1 MGNTFRNALDRYLEA
16 RKSEL
21 NPRTRAHYRND
32 INSLIEFL
40 SARYPEID
48 SPQELERA
56 SHIEG
61 WLRELRSHQPP
72 YSDGTQDQRLRHV
85 RTFLEDLREWDW
97 PECAA
102 PRLIRPEDFPNRRK
116 RERQKL
122 LAEGFPGPDSVF
134 DRDLKRYLDIRSA
147 TLRPSTLQGY
157 RHIILG
163 VIAFL
168 RTSLPEVDSFAKL
181 ERRHIESWLDMLAKR
196 DPPISNSFRRQS
208 IRSVRR
214 FFEDL
219 RQWGWPG
226 CPPAELISR
235 NDFPP
240 AQKYLPK
247 PLAPDVDAVLMA
259 ALEKEGDLSCL
270 GLLVARR
277 TGLRIGELCRLEV
290 DCLTEDPQ
298 GNFSLRVPLG
308 KLRSEREIPVDDR
321 TAALIKTIRAE
332 RGKRP
337 MTTDPDTGRSVALLS
352 CNREG
357 GVLDP
362 SRFRKR
368 LKQVASE
375 CGIDENVHPHRL
387 RHTYATE
394 MLRYGVS
401 LPGVMKLLGH
411 TTLKMTLCYVE
422 ITNVDLGRDYLKAIE
437 RAGRHYAG
445 LDAPGSAETAD
456 GSASMGSIEAGFNQ
470 LVARVQTLRFDEPD
484 PERRKRLQRFVE
496 RLRRAQKDLP
506 ELIR

>member
-1 MGNTFRNALDRYLEA
+1 MGNTFQSALDRYLEA
-16 RKSEL
+16 RSSEL
-21 NPRTRAHYRND
+21 NPRTRTHYRND

-48 SPQELERA
+48 SPKQLERA
-56 SHIEG
+56 PHIEG
-61 WLRELRSHQPP
+61 WLREMRNREPP
-72 YSDGTQDQRLRHV
+72 YTDGTQDQRLRHV
-85 RTFLEDLREWDW
+85 RTFFRDIREWGW

-102 PRLIRPEDFPNRRK
+102 ADSIRPEDFPNRRE
-116 RERQKL
+116 RERQKP
-122 LAEGFPGPDSVF
+122 LAERFPRPGSALDQ
-134 DRDLKRYLDIRSA
+134 DLKRYLDIRSA
-147 TLRPSTLQGY
+147 TLRPSTLGGY
-157 RHIILG
+157 RQIILG
-163 VIAFL
+163 LIAFL
-168 RTSLPEVDSFAKL
+168 RTNFPEVDSFAKL
-181 ERRHIESWLDMLAKR
+181 ERRQIESWLDRLAKR

-219 RQWGWPG
+219 RQWRWPG

-235 NDFPP
+235 EDFPP
-240 AQKYLPK
+240 AQKYLPR

-308 KLRSEREIPVDDR
+308 KLHSEREIPVDER
-321 TAALIKTIRAE
+321 TAALIKVIRAQRGE
-332 RGKRP
+332 RP
-337 MTTDPDTGRSVALLS
+337 STTDPETGRSVALLS
-352 CNREG
+352 CNRKGRALE
-357 GVLDP
+357 P

-375 CGIDENVHPHRL
+375 CGIDERVYPHRL

-411 TTLKMTLCYVE
+411 TTLKMTLRYVE
-422 ITNVDLGRDYLKAIE
+422 ITNVDLGRDYLRAID

-445 LDAPGSAETAD
+445 LAAPGGTQTAAS
-456 GSASMGSIEAGFNQ
+456 SASMGSIEADFDQ
-470 LVARVQTLRFDEPD
+470 LVARLQTLRFDEPD

-496 RLRRAQKDLP
+496 RLRRAQNDLP
-506 ELIR
+506 DLIR